1 MTYEELDVNIIEG
14 GFNITQ
20 FISNQSQI
28 EELPSIHINIIGLIL
43 SGVDFS
49 GQDLSNRNLSR
60 IDFSGADL
68 SNANL
73 AGSNLSESLFDNTDF
88 SDANLTGADLSN
100 AIFSSSQKEQL
111 MEQISPML
119 TYPEYLVL

>member
-1 MTYEELDVNIIEG
+1 MCSD
-14 GFNITQ
+14 
-20 FISNQSQI
+20 
-28 EELPSIHINIIGLIL
+28 L

-73 AGSNLSESLFDNTDF
+73 AGSDLSESLFDTP
-88 SDANLTGADLSN
+88 
-100 AIFSSSQKEQL
+100 I
-111 MEQISPML
+111 
-119 TYPEYLVL
+119 